1 MHAWS
6 YFPKTDPLPD
16 LLNKPIQIFEDKFS
30 LIDSSK
36 NDLNE
41 LRKSS
46 DEVLKIVSKEFI
58 DLGYEVETGK
68 KKEQKVRVPVLF
80 SHNGE
85 VAQAFEVDGWHT
97 DHKIVLEI
105 EAGRALVNHQF
116 LKDIFCASV
125 MVNVDYLVL
134 AVRQVYKKQQDFKKI
149 AEWLDTLFITNR
161 IQLSLKGILLI
172 CY

>member
-1 MHAWS
+1 M
-6 YFPKTDPLPD
+6 
-16 LLNKPIQIFEDKFS
+16 
-30 LIDSSK
+30 
-36 NDLNE
+36 
-41 LRKSS
+41 
-46 DEVLKIVSKEFI
+46 
-58 DLGYEVETGK
+58 
-68 KKEQKVRVPVLF
+68 LF

-134 AVRQVYKKQQDFKKI
+134 AVRQVYSKQQDFKKI

-172 CY
+172 GY

>member
-1 MHAWS
+1 M
-6 YFPKTDPLPD
+6 
-16 LLNKPIQIFEDKFS
+16 
-30 LIDSSK
+30 
-36 NDLNE
+36 
-41 LRKSS
+41 
-46 DEVLKIVSKEFI
+46 
-58 DLGYEVETGK
+58 
-68 KKEQKVRVPVLF
+68 LF
-80 SHNGE
+80 SHNGD

-97 DHKIVLEI
+97 DQKIVLEI

-161 IQLSLKGILLI
+161 IRLSLKGIRLI
-172 CY
+172 GY